1 MVILYTLLLLV
12 DRGDCCR
19 GVYLKGAR
27 ALDVFISAGVL
38 DRLNRSCMPASKN
51 GTGSLYLSPCR
62 YRCVCVS
69 LLGRVAGMAGR
80 GAFKANRELV
90 VNY

>member
-12 DRGDCCR
+12 DRGDCWR
-19 GVYLKGAR
+19 GEYLKGAR

-51 GTGSLYLSPCR
+51 GTGSL
-62 YRCVCVS
+62 S
-69 LLGRVAGMAGR
+69 L
-80 GAFKANRELV
+80 
-90 VNY
+90 